1 MNIRPSTIFISTLVL
16 ITTIFTG
23 CANGPIASS
32 GIQIKPKL
40 HSVSK
45 DDYTKTFGS
54 KEIELPQNYSNKNYK
69 RLVVSTWFFGND
81 DADNYSKSHVETLS
95 TMMETEISKLKRFTI
110 VSRHLGQK
118 GKMSEKNFQDLGTT
132 QRKTKMRF
140 GKGMNADYSLT
151 GGISAVKEEYDRG
164 SKNELVYIIRVDYQL
179 VDNETDEIIE
189 ADMAEGRAIRTIMR
203 LPSGKII
210 GGFSR
215 DNEKDALAQAAINAL
230 KVVGNKI
237 GNKLPIGGE
246 VIGIRGDRFAIDKG
260 YEEGLMGKQTV
271 TLYITDMGIDIPF
284 AVGEIN
290 PGAHKTS
297 GKIIKW
303 SEDKDVQSIIADI
316 KNTKGFLE
324 NNEIYAVS
332 NGMPL
337 PPEWD
342 NNYKD

>member
-1 MNIRPSTIFISTLVL
+1 MKFSSILISTFSIALSVS
-16 ITTIFTG
+16 IFTG
-23 CANGPIASS
+23 CAGPANLSS

-45 DDYTKTFGS
+45 EDYTKTFGG
-54 KEIELPQNYSNKNYK
+54 KAIDLPQNYSNKNYK
-69 RLVVSTWFFGND
+69 RLVVSTWFFANEN
-81 DADNYSKSHVETLS
+81 ADNYSNAHVETLS

-132 QRKTKMRF
+132 SRKNKMRL

-151 GGISAVKEEYDRG
+151 GGISAVKEEYNRG

-179 VDNETDEIIE
+179 IDNETDEILE
-189 ADMAEGRAIRTIMR
+189 ADMAEGRSIRTIMR

-215 DNEKDALAQAAINAL
+215 DNEKDALAQAAMNAL
-230 KVVGNKI
+230 KVIGNKI

-246 VIGIRGDRFAIDKG
+246 VVGIRGERFAIDKG

-271 TLYITDMGIDIPF
+271 TLYLTDMGIDIPF

-303 SEDKDVQSIIADI
+303 SEDEDVQDIIAKI
-316 KNTKGFLE
+316 RNNKNFLK
-324 NNEIYAVS
+324 NNEVYAVS